1 MLKYNRNTLIL
12 GGAMLALLCLP
23 FLLQARE
30 IDASKMALV
39 TLQGEMKIDASKGDV
54 WSALTDA
61 ETAQSWCPY
70 WHNAS
75 PTESMN
81 AVGQS
86 IAFQDAWGNG
96 GKSVVLYAEE
106 AKELRIAHVP
116 NDGSYLCQVK
126 FILKENGSGTVV
138 SVTEQYSD
146 NLDVP
151 LDKDTAQQTSHEI
164 EKYMTALKKIAEQ

>member
-1 MLKYNRNTLIL
+1 MLKSNHSTLIL

-23 FLLQARE
+23 LLLNARE
-30 IDASKMALV
+30 IGASKMALV
-39 TLQGEMKIDASKGDV
+39 TLQGEMEIDASQSKV

-70 WHNAS
+70 WQ
-75 PTESMN
+75 ESRSSEPMN

-86 IAFQDAWGNG
+86 MAYKDSWGNG
-96 GKSVVLYAEE
+96 GKSVVIYAEE

-116 NDGSYLCQVK
+116 NDGSYVCQVK
-126 FILKENGSGTVV
+126 FTLEGNGSGTMV

-151 LDKDTAQQTSHEI
+151 LERDTAKLVSHEI
-164 EKYMTALKKIAEQ
+164 ERYMTALKVLAER